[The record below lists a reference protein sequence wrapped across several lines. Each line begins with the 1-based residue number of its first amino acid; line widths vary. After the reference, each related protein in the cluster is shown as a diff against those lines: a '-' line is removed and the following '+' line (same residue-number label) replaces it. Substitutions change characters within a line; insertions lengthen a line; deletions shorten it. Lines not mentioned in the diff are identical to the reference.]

1 MSFFNPEKEKQRLE
15 DLQIRLRL
23 NPLYFKEVESLK
35 LKRDLYLYV

>member
-15 DLQIRLRL
+15 ELQIKLKL
-23 NPLYFKEVESLK
+23 NPLYLQEVEALK